1 MPINPFQIMSDT
13 EKCLFRKTYKS
24 MADICRKEAQ

>member
-1 MPINPFQIMSDT
+1 MSIDPFQIISDT

-24 MADICRKEAQ
+24 MADICRTEAQ